1 MYSYRVINHTFEQN
15 VKQTFNHYEDN
26 VDPSSWGALRE
37 SYREELGVIA
47 PGISLRVLVVV
58 DKLNLGQVDA
68 VVVGLQY
75 LLKPKR

>member
-1 MYSYRVINHTFEQN
+1 MRIILILHHGEPR
-15 VKQTFNHYEDN
+15 D
-26 VDPSSWGALRE
+26 

-58 DKLNLGQVDA
+58 DKLNLGQVNA

-75 LLKPKR
+75 LLKLKR

>member
-1 MYSYRVINHTFEQN
+1 MRIMLTLHHGGT
-15 VKQTFNHYEDN
+15 
-26 VDPSSWGALRE
+26 LRE

-58 DKLNLGQVDA
+58 DKLNLGQVNA

-75 LLKPKR
+75 LLKLKR

>member
-1 MYSYRVINHTFEQN
+1 MLTLHHGGT
-15 VKQTFNHYEDN
+15 
-26 VDPSSWGALRE
+26 LRE

-58 DKLNLGQVDA
+58 DKLNLGQVNA

-75 LLKPKR
+75 LLKLKR

>member
-1 MYSYRVINHTFEQN
+1 MSSRTLRHQVTQCFRVIL
-15 VKQTFNHYEDN
+15 
-26 VDPSSWGALRE
+26 ALHCGETLRA

-58 DKLNLGQVDA
+58 DKLNLGQVNA

-75 LLKPKR
+75 LLKLKI